1 MLRHR
6 TYRQKGSN
14 FQTDTNSNTRQ
25 RMQIKLLGVTL
36 LLLLLALIKSRRDI
50 KILQTKLEI
59 IDPILTILL
68 KEGQVTLTI
77 KDDNEKE

>member
-6 TYRQKGSN
+6 TYRQKRSN

-25 RMQIKLLGVTL
+25 RMQIKLLGVAL